1 MQEHRCCGI
10 EMYQEISSDNML
22 LSICKKCGTTTKQKV
37 NFSGKAKDDIE
48 YFNIISVDSL
58 KG

>member
-1 MQEHRCCGI
+1 MKENFCCNT
-10 EMYQEISSDNML
+10 EMYQEITAENML
-22 LSICKKCGTTTKQKV
+22 LSICKKCGKTVKQKV